1 MSNNDARDEVTRV
14 LDDITREAF
23 KTGRPSIG
31 RLATV
36 QSIVDLG
43 EGWHSYKDVQRRL
56 QSLLITG
63 SIFSFQLVARYPRV
77 FERDGDNVRISP
89 PAFRFVAKEIGPRL
103 KKAKKDADERKD

>member
-1 MSNNDARDEVTRV
+1 MSNNEVGNEVTRV

-43 EGWHSYKDVQRRL
+43 EGWHNYRDIQKRL
-56 QSLLITG
+56 QSLLFTG
-63 SIFSFQLVARYPRV
+63 SVFSFQLVARYPRV

-103 KKAKKDADERKD
+103 KKAKGAVDERKG